1 MSITSKTDI
10 GNLALDLLSAGT
22 VNDIESPTTA
32 TETLLNRW
40 YDQSRRKI
48 LREHPWNFAIKRQVL
63 AAESTVPAFGW
74 SKAFPVPTDFIRI
87 LQVEGDDGQIFP
99 SSQYQVEN
107 VNGVRCILLD
117 TEASE
122 LRLVYVYDIT
132 DVTRFDPMFIDL
144 LAYEIALSV
153 AFKVTES
160 NTNIDRIGQLHKMRG
175 ALARAIDGQERPPT
189 RRETSRNLNAR
200 LNNRSTQITHRILF

>member
-175 ALARAIDGQERPPT
+175 ALARAIDGQERP
-189 RRETSRNLNAR
+189 RHAER
-200 LNNRSTQITHRILF
+200 LPGT